1 MSYKAIL
8 YAFTIVL
15 ALLSSRVW
23 VIDPEQLL

>member
-1 MSYKAIL
+1 MNYKATL

-23 VIDPEQLL
+23 AIAPEQQL